1 MPSKNDTK
9 PGRCKTFTK
18 HSRNL
23 VSPCTE
29 TARRDGTTWP
39 LLQLLYCTEQ
49 GPGQEQRPTAGAGEP
64 LGASAGAFLVA
75 RTQRLFQFS
84 FLPFLSPPASPVW
97 HMVGL
102 AEQEEGAGPSAQNPQ
117 KTSLRGSWFVQ
128 RDRPTAAPCPAP
140 AHAVPASHLRSR
152 RWVNAGEAAVVA
164 GPRPPK
170 PLPCLRAFVLPLSP
184 TRSAFPNMVLPAW
197 PLQRIFC

>member
-1 MPSKNDTK
+1 MAPS
-9 PGRCKTFTK
+9 P
-18 HSRNL
+18 
-23 VSPCTE
+23 
-29 TARRDGTTWP
+29 AP
-39 LLQLLYCTEQ
+39 LLH
-49 GPGQEQRPTAGAGEP
+49 RAGARP
-64 LGASAGAFLVA
+64 GAKAHSGGWGAARGLRRRISRGSDSKAFPVFLSS
-75 RTQRLFQFS
+75 LFFHIVGGVR
-84 FLPFLSPPASPVW
+84 LSPPASPVW

-102 AEQEEGAGPSAQNPQ
+102 AEQEEGVGPSAQNPQ